1 MKTIIAGTRT
11 VTDPAIVVA
20 AISSAPF
27 PIPEIVSGCA
37 RGVNTIALRLGQ
49 QWGVPCRMFPA
60 QWGLGNKA
68 GPLRNQQMA
77 DYADALIAIW
87 DGVSRGTADMI
98 NRAQAKGMSVHVHR
112 YQEAFTQPLF

>member
-1 MKTIIAGTRT
+1 MIIAGTRT
-11 VTDPAIVVA
+11 VTDPAIVIA

-27 PIPEIVSGCA
+27 QVTEIVSGCA
-37 RGVNTIALRLGQ
+37 RGVDTIALWLAQ

-60 QWGLGNKA
+60 QWSLGNKA

-77 DYADALIAIW
+77 DYAEALIAIW

-98 NRAQAKGMSVHVHR
+98 SRAQVKGMQVYVHR
-112 YQEAFTQPLF
+112 YQEAFKQPF

>member
-11 VTDPAIVVA
+11 VTDPTIVVA
-20 AISSAPF
+20 AIGAAPF
-27 PIPEIVSGCA
+27 QITEIVSGCA
-37 RGVNTIALRLGQ
+37 RGVDTIALWLGQ

-60 QWGLGNKA
+60 QWSLGNKA

-98 NRAQAKGMSVHVHR
+98 SRAQAKRMPVHVHR
-112 YQEAFTQPLF
+112 YQEPFKHPL